1 MISRISSRAEI
12 YAEALFSSLPP
23 LALKPLPP
31 EAQETPREPLTPKE
45 PPTPKESEIPQEPE
59 KLSASDRPDFARG
72 PGKEAPPPPI
82 APKNPESLEGV
93 LQQLQELS
101 AALASPGASPGGSPG
116 RERDFLLSPVL
127 SAQVKK
133 RAFDGVS
140 LSSPLVKNFLFVLI
154 DNDAV
159 CLLPQITEAFRN
171 LLNNRLD
178 AEEGEIVSAAPVPIE
193 EKSRLEEALKVFCNK
208 KSLRLQQKIDPSL
221 IGGVFIRTR
230 DFIVNDALSFHLKQ
244 FETKSN

>member
-12 YAEALFSSLPP
+12 YAEALFSSL
-23 LALKPLPP
+23 
-31 EAQETPREPLTPKE
+31 
-45 PPTPKESEIPQEPE
+45 S
-59 KLSASDRPDFARG
+59 
-72 PGKEAPPPPI
+72 
-82 APKNPESLEGV
+82 PKNPESLEQT

-101 AALASPGASPGGSPG
+101 AALAGASSG

-133 RAFDGVS
+133 QAFLGVS
-140 LSSPLVKNFLFVLI
+140 LSSALVKNFLFVLI

-159 CLLPQITEAFRN
+159 HLLPQITEAFRN

-178 AEEGEIVSAAPVPIE
+178 AEEGEIVSAAPVSIE

-208 KSLRLQQKIDPSL
+208 KSLRLQQKTDPSL

-230 DFIVNDALSFHLKQ
+230 DFLVNDALSFHLKQ